1 MQRMKLS
8 YDITFIPVLGAISRQ
23 VFICNERNARFHE
36 DASTEPA
43 MGICNT
49 DSLGLSV
56 SIVPGKSPAS

>member
-1 MQRMKLS
+1 MLRIKLS
-8 YDITFIPVLGAISRQ
+8 YDITFISVLGAISRQ

-49 DSLGLSV
+49 ASLGLSAR
-56 SIVPGKSPAS
+56 IVPEKSPAS